1 MKHFR
6 YSKCL
11 IAAYCGGKSM
21 IEKYLAQAVAAQNA
35 RMCLFMTSGV
45 VAAAQT
51 WHRPFWS
58 GSPARSCS
66 DAFSPPPNSEAA
78 ANDREQPAS
87 GVPVIELIE

>member
-1 MKHFR
+1 M
-6 YSKCL
+6 

-21 IEKYLAQAVAAQNA
+21 IEKYLAQTVATQNA

-51 WHRPFWS
+51 WRRLLWS
-58 GSPARSCS
+58 GPLVHSRSN
-66 DAFSPPPNSEAA
+66 AFSPPPNSEAA